1 MSTSVLELPRD
12 LGNGLILR
20 RSARADAE
28 PLADFYKMVMREPP
42 ATEPDELVAGWARD
56 LLSGS
61 HPTFGSSDFTIVEE
75 AATGRI
81 VSAMNLISQHW
92 TYDGIPFSVGRPE
105 LVGTEPE
112 YRKRGLVRAQFE
124 VIHAISAERG
134 EMLQAITGIPNFYRQ
149 FGYEMTMGLGGGR
162 QGNVATVAKLKN
174 GEVEPFRL
182 RPAGETDL
190 AFVLELD
197 AHAARQNLIYC
208 ARDASLWRY
217 ELWGKSEKNGNRLDW
232 FIVES
237 AVGEA
242 VGLLGSSI
250 TLWGTRLGI
259 NYFELKPGV
268 SWLQVAPSVLRGIK
282 AVGEAL
288 ATRES
293 KTLADLFFCLGEDH
307 PFCRI
312 TPTRLPEVR
321 RVYAWYLRVPDL
333 LGFLRHIAPALERR
347 LAGSLAAGHTGELKL
362 NFYRVGLR
370 LEFEGGRLATI
381 EPWSPEH
388 ADDGSAGF
396 PGQTFLQILF
406 GHRSMDAA
414 ARRVPRLLVRWRRRA
429 CAARRAL
436 SEAAFGLSGRWR
448 DMSATLQKSSPELVE
463 GRPSCEQHEAL
474 RQAQRPYSQVQPLC
488 LSFLKSPC
496 WHAR

>member
-20 RSARADAE
+20 RSTPADAE

-42 ATEPDELVAGWARD
+42 ATEPDELVAAWTRD
-56 LLSGS
+56 LLRGN
-61 HPTFGSSDFTIVEE
+61 HPTFGADDFTIVEE

-81 VSAMNLISQHW
+81 VSAMNLISQNW
-92 TYDGIPFSVGRPE
+92 TYDGIPFGVGRPE

-124 VIHAISAERG
+124 VIHALSAERG
-134 EMLQAITGIPNFYRQ
+134 EMVQAITGIPNFYRQ
-149 FGYEMTMGLGGGR
+149 FGYEMAMSLGGGR
-162 QGNVATVAKLKN
+162 QGNAATVAKLKE

-182 RPAGETDL
+182 RPPVETDL
-190 AFVLELD
+190 PLVMELD
-197 AHAARQNLIYC
+197 AHAARQNLVYC
-208 ARDASLWRY
+208 PRDETLWRY
-217 ELWGKSEKNGNRLDW
+217 ELWGKSEKNGDRLNW
-232 FIVES
+232 FIIET
-237 AVGEA
+237 AAGEP

-250 TLWGTRLGI
+250 ILWGTRLASAQ
-259 NYFELKPGV
+259 FELKPGV
-268 SWLQVAPSVLRGIK
+268 SWLQVAPSVLRGVK
-282 AVGEAL
+282 AYGEVL
-288 ATRES
+288 AAREN
-293 KTLADLFFCLGEDH
+293 KMLTDLYFGLGEDH

-321 RVYAWYLRVPDL
+321 RSYAWYLRVPDL

-370 LEFEGGRLATI
+370 LAFEGGRLAAI

-396 PGQTFLQILF
+396 AGQTFLQLLF
-406 GHRSMDAA
+406 GYRS
-414 ARRVPRLLVRWRRRA
+414 L
-429 CAARRAL
+429 
-436 SEAAFGLSGRWR
+436 
-448 DMSATLQKSSPELVE
+448 
-463 GRPSCEQHEAL
+463 EAL
-474 RQAQRPYSQVQPLC
+474 RGAFPDCWCDGDDARVLLEALFPKQRSVFWP
-488 LSFLKSPC
+488 
-496 WHAR
+496 WA

>member
-1 MSTSVLELPRD
+1 MSLSSLEFPRD
-12 LGNGLILR
+12 LGNGLTLR
-20 RSARADAE
+20 RSTPADVE

-61 HPTFGSSDFTIVEE
+61 HPTFGSDDFTIVEE

-81 VSAMNLISQHW
+81 VSAMNVISQNW
-92 TYDGIPFSVGRPE
+92 TYDGIPFGVGRPE

-124 VIHAISAERG
+124 VIHALSAERG
-134 EMLQAITGIPNFYRQ
+134 ERVQAITGIPNFYRQ
-149 FGYEMTMGLGGGR
+149 FGYEMAMGLGGGR
-162 QGNVATVAKLKN
+162 QGNAASVAKLRD

-182 RPAGETDL
+182 RPAAEADL
-190 AFVLELD
+190 PFVLELD

-208 ARDASLWRY
+208 SRDASLWRY
-217 ELWGKSEKNGNRLDW
+217 ELWGKSEKNGDRLDW

-237 AVGEA
+237 EAGEP

-259 NYFELKPGV
+259 NYFELKPAV
-268 SWLQVAPSVLRGIK
+268 SWLQVAPSVLR
-282 AVGEAL
+282 AVKGLGEAL
-288 ATRES
+288 AARES

-321 RVYAWYLRVPDL
+321 RVYAWYLRVSDL
-333 LGFLRHIAPALERR
+333 PGFLRHIAPALERR
-347 LAGSLAAGHTGELKL
+347 LAQSVAAGHTGELKL
-362 NFYRVGLR
+362 NFYREGLR
-370 LEFEGGRLATI
+370 LAFEGGRLAAI
-381 EPWSPEH
+381 EPWMPEH

-406 GHRSMDAA
+406 GHRSMDALRSA
-414 ARRVPRLLVRWRRRA
+414 FPDCWCDGDDA
-429 CAARRAL
+429 RAL
-436 SEAAFGLSGRWR
+436 L
-448 DMSATLQKSSPELVE
+448 
-463 GRPSCEQHEAL
+463 EAL
-474 RQAQRPYSQVQPLC
+474 FPKQRSVFWPV
-488 LSFLKSPC
+488 
-496 WHAR
+496 A